1 MGAQESSRR
10 TRAAFGL
17 AVIAGPLSALL
28 PGPDID
34 PLLFGL
40 ACALTLALLV
50 IGSLPSVR
58 ASQPAQLWLAL
69 AYLGI
74 VALMRGATDGPVP
87 GFVAAPRSCPRCGSR
102 CTAPGASC

>member
-10 TRAAFGL
+10 TRAAFAL
-17 AVIAGPLSALL
+17 ALIAGPLSALL

-40 ACALTLALLV
+40 ACVLTVALLV
-50 IGSLPSVR
+50 LGSLPSVR

-69 AYLGI
+69 VYLDR
-74 VALMRGATDGPVP
+74 VAGTWHLERVYD
-87 GFVAAPRSCPRCGSR
+87 
-102 CTAPGASC
+102 